1 MAPRQLDPRKMMKKA
16 IEVMRESVV
25 EGRKDGKK
33 NPAVGSVLVK
43 ANGTSESACRGELRD
58 GDHAEFT
65 LLERKNRGKALDGCV
80 LFTTLEPCAPGA
92 RTHPKLSC
100 AERIVLARIKRVWV
114 GIEDPDPTVDRK
126 GIKYLQDHAV
136 SIEMFD
142 RDLQDEITAFNT
154 EFIDQAEARAAARD
168 QPPEPVTLSTLE
180 HRVPTADLK
189 DFSDS
194 ALDEYRRALSPSEDM
209 SSQALERRLLQSGL
223 VQSDGENWFRRVS
236 ECCFSAKH
244 RVR

>member
-100 AERIVLARIKRVWV
+100 AERIVRASRESGSASKILIPRSTAK
-114 GIEDPDPTVDRK
+114 ES
-126 GIKYLQDHAV
+126 
-136 SIEMFD
+136 SICK
-142 RDLQDEITAFNT
+142 IT
-154 EFIDQAEARAAARD
+154 
-168 QPPEPVTLSTLE
+168 P
-180 HRVPTADLK
+180 
-189 DFSDS
+189 
-194 ALDEYRRALSPSEDM
+194 
-209 SSQALERRLLQSGL
+209 
-223 VQSDGENWFRRVS
+223 
-236 ECCFSAKH
+236 
-244 RVR
+244 